1 MQSYNRALSACKMY
15 CEKNDVPF
23 PPHNSAHLATYLC
36 TIANA
41 SLRPKSVIATNIAAL
56 SNLYFHQNLT
66 DITKDPCISRLIT
79 AIVKSGSLTPM
90 RSAKVLPVNVFV
102 NLFQTWDNNCIPI
115 SDLRLKTI
123 TLLALSLMLRPSD
136 IAPRAKMF
144 DFISGEEKSYLFK
157 TDMLTFSPEGVQVTF
172 HGIKNDIDRS
182 GFKVLLPRLEDKNL
196 DPVEC
201 LEVYLRRTQHL
212 RSDGAV
218 FLSLR
223 KPFKAISASA
233 VAKVLENAILR
244 AGLGHM
250 GYSAKSFRPTGATR
264 AIEQGIHPD
273 IVQKMGRWK
282 TTEVFR
288 DHYVHARTP
297 ENFSSAIINSV

>member
-1 MQSYNRALSACKMY
+1 M
-15 CEKNDVPF
+15 
-23 PPHNSAHLATYLC
+23 YLC
-36 TIANA
+36 TVANA
-41 SLRPKSVIATNIAAL
+41 SLRPKSVIASNIAAL
-56 SNLYFHQNLT
+56 SNLYFHQELT

-79 AIVKSGSLTPM
+79 AIVKSGSLIPL
-90 RSAKVLPVNVFV
+90 RSAKVLPVSAFV
-102 NLFQTWDNNCIPI
+102 DIFQTWDNNHVPVP
-115 SDLRLKTI
+115 DLRLKAI

-136 IAPRAKMF
+136 IAPRAKIF

-182 GFKVLLPRLEDKNL
+182 GFKVFLPRLEDRNL

-212 RSDGAV
+212 RTDGAV
-218 FLSLR
+218 FISLR
-223 KPFKAISASA
+223 KPFKALSASA
-233 VAKVLENAILR
+233 VAKVLESAILR

-273 IVQKMGRWK
+273 VVQKMGRWK

-297 ENFSSAIINSV
+297 DNFPSAIINSS